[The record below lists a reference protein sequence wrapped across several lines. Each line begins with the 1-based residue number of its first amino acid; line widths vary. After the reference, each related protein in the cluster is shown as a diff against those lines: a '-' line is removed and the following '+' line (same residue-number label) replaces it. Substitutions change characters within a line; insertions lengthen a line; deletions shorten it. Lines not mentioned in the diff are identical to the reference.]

1 MGLQTTDR
9 NGWNRGRPDGP
20 RTAQLVVDTAAFMA
34 FCTDNVQTACG
45 HNLVVFG
52 LPTAFKAEICA
63 CFAVHQGFIGTD
75 GFDLMFE
82 VAAQDNIGTAAGH
95 VGGNGN
101 CADFTGL
108 SDN

>member
-1 MGLQTTDR
+1 
-9 NGWNRGRPDGP
+9 
-20 RTAQLVVDTAAFMA
+20 MA
-34 FCTDNVQTACG
+34 FRTDNVQTACG

-52 LPTAFKAEICA
+52 LPTAFKGGNLRLFLL
-63 CFAVHQGFIGTD
+63 FAQGFIGVD

-82 VAAQDNIGTAAGH
+82 VTAQDNVGTAAGH

-108 SDN
+108 GHNQCLALVFLGVEDVMRKTGFV